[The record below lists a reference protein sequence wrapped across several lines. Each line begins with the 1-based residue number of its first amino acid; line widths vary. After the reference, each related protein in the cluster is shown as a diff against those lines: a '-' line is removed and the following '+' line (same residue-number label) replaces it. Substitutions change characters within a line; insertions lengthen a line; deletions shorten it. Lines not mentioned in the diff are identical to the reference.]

1 MAAPHRRTLPKDLAD
16 PKWQRRPASRP
27 REILDA
33 AVQVFTET
41 GFERATI
48 AQVARRAGVSP
59 ALVVHYFRT
68 KADLFEAVVN
78 ERLVGFV
85 AGEEALLASH
95 RGSYRDLLHQLVRR
109 LWDHF
114 WTTDAMGIALVV
126 KAERAHFPEC
136 TRAVFLQLGERW
148 RRLLEGVLEAGASQG
163 EFRLAGPHAARIVGA
178 MVIGVVESTRCFGG
192 VDPRP
197 SSPDEL
203 WAALITLLDH
213 GVLAQGETQ

>member
-1 MAAPHRRTLPKDLAD
+1 MAPQHRSPSKESADL
-16 PKWQRRPASRP
+16 KWQRRPASRP

-33 AVQVFTET
+33 AVAVFTET
-41 GFERATI
+41 GYERATI

-59 ALVVHYFRT
+59 ALVVHYYRT

-78 ERLVGFV
+78 DRLVGFV

-109 LWDHF
+109 LWDHL
-114 WTTDAMGIALVV
+114 WTSDAMGIALVV

-136 TRAVFLQLGERW
+136 TRAVFQQLGERW
-148 RRLLEGVLEAGASQG
+148 RRLLEGVLEAGARQG
-163 EFRLAGPHAARIVGA
+163 EFRVSGPHAARIVGA
-178 MVIGVVESTRCFGG
+178 MVSGVVESTRCFGG

-197 SSPDEL
+197 PSPDEL
-203 WAALITLLDH
+203 WAAMTTLLDH
-213 GVLAQGETQ
+213 GVLAQGEKQ

>member
-1 MAAPHRRTLPKDLAD
+1 MAPQPRSRAKDSAD
-16 PKWQRRPASRP
+16 LKWQRRPASRP

-33 AVQVFTET
+33 AVAVFTET
-41 GFERATI
+41 GYERATI
-48 AQVARRAGVSP
+48 AHVARRAGVSP
-59 ALVVHYFRT
+59 ALVVHYYRT
-68 KADLFEAVVN
+68 KGDLFEAVVN
-78 ERLVGFV
+78 DRLVGFV

-95 RGSYRDLLHQLVRR
+95 RGSYRDLLYQLVRR
-109 LWDHF
+109 LWDHL

-136 TRAVFLQLGERW
+136 TRAVFQQLGERW
-148 RRLLEGVLEAGASQG
+148 RRLLEGVLEAGARQG
-163 EFRLAGPHAARIVGA
+163 EFRVSGPHTARIVGA
-178 MVIGVVESTRCFGG
+178 MVSGVVESTRCFGG

-203 WAALITLLDH
+203 WAAMITLLDH

>member
-1 MAAPHRRTLPKDLAD
+1 MAPPHRGPPKASAEL
-16 PKWQRRPASRP
+16 KWQRRPASRP

-33 AVQVFTET
+33 AVAVFTET
-41 GFERATI
+41 GYERSTI
-48 AQVARRAGVSP
+48 AQVARQAGVSP
-59 ALVVHYFRT
+59 ALVVHYYRT

-78 ERLVGFV
+78 DRLVGFV

-109 LWDHF
+109 LWDHL
-114 WTTDAMGIALVV
+114 WTSDAMGIALVV

-136 TRAVFLQLGERW
+136 TRAVFQQLGDRW
-148 RRLLEGVLEAGASQG
+148 RRLLEGVLDAGARQG
-163 EFRLAGPHAARIVGA
+163 EFRISGPHTARIVGA
-178 MVIGVVESTRCFGG
+178 MVSGVVESTRCFGG

-203 WAALITLLDH
+203 WEAMITLLDN
-213 GVLAQGETQ
+213 GVLAQGEKQ